1 MIKEFVRYWEVG
13 KENLRDYFKK
23 TKQEK
28 YSEYKD
34 LVVAL
39 FEYVIN
45 PGIQCD
51 SGSPYCY
58 GMYDTKKLTVIDDGD
73 YQGTLLFV
81 LPRRSYQPFVD
92 DYVYTSVCYGSCSGV
107 GANLAF
113 QRLFGGKKDEKDE
126 TLDSFTVTFN
136 NAVDSFVKCGFTS
149 EEAIHIAIRLA
160 VHVLKED

>member
-1 MIKEFVRYWEVG
+1 MIKEFVRYWEEG

-34 LVVAL
+34 LVVVL

-51 SGSPYCY
+51 SAHTCCY
-58 GMYDTKKLTVIDDGD
+58 DAYDTKKLTVIDNGD

-81 LPRRSYQPFVD
+81 LPKATYQPFVN
-92 DYVYTSVCYGSCSGV
+92 DYVYTSVCYGSCSGCDTLL
-107 GANLAF
+107 GISGYSDGLPNKNQIDDYMTLCLHLLQNCRF
-113 QRLFGGKKDEKDE
+113 MENEDLF
-126 TLDSFTVTFN
+126 
-136 NAVDSFVKCGFTS
+136 
-149 EEAIHIAIRLA
+149 
-160 VHVLKED
+160 

>member
-39 FEYVIN
+39 FKYVIN

-51 SGSPYCY
+51 SAHTRCY
-58 GMYDTKKLTVIDDGD
+58 DAYDTKKITVIDDGD

-92 DYVYTSVCYGSCSGV
+92 DYVYTSVCYGSCSGCDTLLGISHYSDV
-107 GANLAF
+107 LPNKNQIDDYMTLCLHLLQNCRF
-113 QRLFGGKKDEKDE
+113 MECEDLF
-126 TLDSFTVTFN
+126 
-136 NAVDSFVKCGFTS
+136 
-149 EEAIHIAIRLA
+149 
-160 VHVLKED
+160 